1 MVRRKETCNGVIYT
15 KMFGFPNIRCVIGT
29 LDRQNAI
36 LSLVGGDTAGWSIS
50 MSATRGRWP
59 ILQYAEI
66 VVRFNDQVHVE
77 YIPDDPKHQFGAI
90 RVHSEI
96 VNDFGLGPLELR
108 YLRIMYAGCIVYSWP
123 YHAGTLL
130 PGNNC
135 KIECTFGLTAT
146 ERALINMFFKSDEH
160 NR

>member
-66 VVRFNDQVHVE
+66 VVRD
-77 YIPDDPKHQFGAI
+77 
-90 RVHSEI
+90 R
-96 VNDFGLGPLELR
+96 
-108 YLRIMYAGCIVYSWP
+108 
-123 YHAGTLL
+123 
-130 PGNNC
+130 
-135 KIECTFGLTAT
+135 
-146 ERALINMFFKSDEH
+146 KSVV
-160 NR
+160 